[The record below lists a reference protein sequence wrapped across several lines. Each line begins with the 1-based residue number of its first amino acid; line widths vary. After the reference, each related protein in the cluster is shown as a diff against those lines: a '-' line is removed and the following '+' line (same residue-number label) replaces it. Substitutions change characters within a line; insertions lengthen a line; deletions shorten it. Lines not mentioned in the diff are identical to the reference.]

1 MAGGLKTGI
10 ADICNG
16 RGVGGRPA
24 SDELRFICRFLCAR
38 KGWGLL
44 VFGVGPIV
52 NVPVGN
58 AFPIRVPSDG
68 SRLAA
73 PANVVPDC
81 RHARSPHFE
90 DSKNPQG
97 AVQT

>member
-1 MAGGLKTGI
+1 MANGLKIGI
-10 ADICNG
+10 AGICNC
-16 RGVGGRPA
+16 RGFGGRPA
-24 SDELRFICRFLCAR
+24 SDELRFICRFLCAC

-73 PANVVPDC
+73 PANVVPDR
-81 RHARSPHFE
+81 RHGGSPHFE
-90 DSKNPQG
+90 DAKNPQG

>member
-24 SDELRFICRFLCAR
+24 SDELRFICRFLCAC
-38 KGWGLL
+38 KVWGLL

-73 PANVVPDC
+73 PANVVPHR
-81 RHARSPHFE
+81 RHDRSPHFE
-90 DSKNPQG
+90 DAKNPQG

>member
-1 MAGGLKTGI
+1 MANGLKIGI
-10 ADICNG
+10 AGICNC

-24 SDELRFICRFLCAR
+24 SDELRFICRFLCAC

-44 VFGVGPIV
+44 IFGVGPIV
-52 NVPVGN
+52 NVPIGN
-58 AFPIRVPSDG
+58 CFPARVPADG

-73 PANVVPDC
+73 PANVVPD
-81 RHARSPHFE
+81 RRQGRSPHFE
-90 DSKNPQG
+90 DFKNPQG

>member
-1 MAGGLKTGI
+1 MANGLKTGI

-24 SDELRFICRFLCAR
+24 SDELRFICRFLCAC

-58 AFPIRVPSDG
+58 AFLVWVPSDG

-73 PANVVPDC
+73 SANVVLH
-81 RHARSPHFE
+81 RQLH
-90 DSKNPQG
+90 G
-97 AVQT
+97 

>member
-24 SDELRFICRFLCAR
+24 SDELRFICRFLCVC

-44 VFGVGPIV
+44 VFGVVPIV
-52 NVPVGN
+52 NVPIGN
-58 AFPIRVPSDG
+58 SFSVRVPSVG

-73 PANVVPDC
+73 PAKVVPHH
-81 RHARSPHFE
+81 RRGGSPQSE
-90 DSKNPQG
+90 DAKNHQG